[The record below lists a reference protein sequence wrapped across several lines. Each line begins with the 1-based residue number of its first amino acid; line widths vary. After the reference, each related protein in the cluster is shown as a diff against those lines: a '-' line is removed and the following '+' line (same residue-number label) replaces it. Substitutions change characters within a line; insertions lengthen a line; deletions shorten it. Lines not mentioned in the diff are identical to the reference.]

1 MISSSHRRRER
12 RRRRSRRPHKLLK
25 GIASNLVRHP
35 HYPWLAFD
43 PRGVAAVEASRDFYK
58 KPGHKTPGAAAVR
71 SPEGA
76 IHAD

>member
-43 PRGVAAVEASRDFYK
+43 PRGVVAVEASRDLRK
-58 KPGHKTPGAAAVR
+58 KPSGPGSRAAA
-71 SPEGA
+71 
-76 IHAD
+76 HAD